1 MDAVKGVD
9 EQDSAEMRHDIDNTR
24 SAMADKLEAL
34 EDRMIGAA
42 ESAQETVENSIQ
54 GAKDAVASVKRTFD
68 IKHQIGRASCRERV

>member
-9 EQDSAEMRHDIDNTR
+9 EQDSAEMRHDIDSTR

-42 ESAQETVENSIQ
+42 QSAQETVENSIQ
-54 GAKDAVASVKRTFD
+54 GAKDAVASVKLRY
-68 IKHQIGRASCRERV
+68 